1 MSADA
6 GGTGADK
13 RMEERAIAAEKA
25 FNEDEAVEDCSSEVV
40 LAEQTMVVVVVAAAA
55 GLDFTVK

>member
-25 FNEDEAVEDCSSEVV
+25 FKGDEDEDCSSEVV
-40 LAEQTMVVVVVAAAA
+40 AEQTTVAA
-55 GLDFTVK
+55 GLDFVVK